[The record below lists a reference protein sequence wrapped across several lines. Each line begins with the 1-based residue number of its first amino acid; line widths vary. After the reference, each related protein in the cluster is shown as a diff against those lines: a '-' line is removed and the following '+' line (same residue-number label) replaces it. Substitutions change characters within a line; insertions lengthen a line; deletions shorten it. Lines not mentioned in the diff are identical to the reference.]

1 MRDQGSVHT
10 VARALRMLAAFD
22 GDARELGVGEFA
34 ALLDVHKSTAS
45 RLARTLVTH
54 GFLERRPGSE
64 RFRLGPEAARIG
76 LLAIGGQTLLAAA
89 RPSMDALAAE
99 TGETVVLSVPAGD
112 EALDVAQAGSSHLI
126 GASTWIG
133 RRTPLHASSDGKVFL
148 AFGAAELGGGRSLA
162 RVTARTVTDPAELR
176 RQLARARRDGWA
188 AAVGDLEEGLNGVA
202 APIFASRGDC
212 VAALSVSGPAY
223 RVPPGRLPELARPC
237 AAAARAI
244 GDRLAG
250 VELGNG
256 RGSDGQRVEGALG
269 R

>member
-1 MRDQGSVHT
+1 MRDPGSVHT

-22 GDARELGVGEFA
+22 GEGRELGVREFA

-54 GFLERRPGSE
+54 GFLERAAGSE

-76 LLAIGGQTLLAAA
+76 LLAVGGQTLLAAA
-89 RPSMDALAAE
+89 RPPMATLAAE
-99 TGETVVLSVPAGD
+99 TAETVVLSVPAGD
-112 EALDVAQAGSSHLI
+112 EALDLAQTGSSHLI

-148 AFGAAELGGGRSLA
+148 AFGAAELPARRSLA
-162 RVTARTVTDPAELR
+162 KVTANTVTDRAELDR
-176 RQLARARRDGWA
+176 ELARARRDGWA
-188 AAVGDLEEGLNGVA
+188 AAVGDLEEGLNGIA
-202 APIFASRGDC
+202 APIFASRGEC

-223 RVPPGRLPELARPC
+223 RVPLERLPDLARAC
-237 AAAARAI
+237 VAAARTIA
-244 GDRLAG
+244 DRLAAA
-250 VELGNG
+250 EPGNG
-256 RGSDGQRVEGALG
+256 YASDGQRVEGALG